1 MPLIS
6 ITVPNN
12 ETSGLPLR
20 GLAMIL
26 AAVAILLAGW
36 GVYSATRDDPSE
48 PEQTTDTPVA
58 AVTSNTTQPSS
69 TTASAAVF
77 FTQGNA
83 VEERAAQALAEQ
95 LGITAAPRPER
106 LNSTPPG
113 IILVITEDLK

>member
-58 AVTSNTTQPSS
+58 ADTTILHNGFGRCDC
-69 TTASAAVF
+69 A
-77 FTQGNA
+77 
-83 VEERAAQALAEQ
+83 R
-95 LGITAAPRPER
+95 PRIE
-106 LNSTPPG
+106 
-113 IILVITEDLK
+113 

>member
-69 TTASAAVF
+69 TTASAAVIVPVHALNNS
-77 FTQGNA
+77 TVKGLAQQ
-83 VEERAAQALAEQ
+83 VAAQVKAK
-95 LGITAAPRPER
+95 GWTIGHHRSSAP
-106 LNSTPPG
+106 
-113 IILVITEDLK
+113 